1 MKLYDIDIKQD
12 MNFIV
17 IRNKKKLFRNVSSII
32 FLHVSKKKIQAYMAT
47 SRAQYNQQLLTDQ
60 YIKLQ
65 MAK

>member
-1 MKLYDIDIKQD
+1 MQFKY
-12 MNFIV
+12 M
-17 IRNKKKLFRNVSSII
+17 SSYHS
-32 FLHVSKKKIQAYMAT
+32 FKAYMAT

>member
-1 MKLYDIDIKQD
+1 MLVQP
-12 MNFIV
+12 FSS
-17 IRNKKKLFRNVSSII
+17 LFQKT
-32 FLHVSKKKIQAYMAT
+32 FQAYMAT